1 MTQQNFHSKNNY
13 NIFNKSNNNNLLQTQ
28 SVFSEKKK
36 INDKNENK
44 VIVNPNNNQIK
55 NKSNISNNKSK
66 DYLNVKINL
75 SQKSQNKILDEIK
88 KTITSNNIVFKV
100 KKSSNLSNEKKNN
113 NNIQSI
119 TRNRIKS
126 GKYNSKTITNNLFNH
141 QKGSS
146 QNSNNININININNS
161 NKIIFNK
168 IIDVSNKNIN
178 NKNRGNL
185 FFFIIF

>member
-1 MTQQNFHSKNNY
+1 M
-13 NIFNKSNNNNLLQTQ
+13 
-28 SVFSEKKK
+28 
-36 INDKNENK
+36 
-44 VIVNPNNNQIK
+44 VNPTNNQIK

-100 KKSSNLSNEKKNN
+100 KKSSNLSNEKKNNN

-168 IIDVSNKNIN
+168 IIDVSNKNIGA
-178 NKNRGNL
+178 KNRGNL
-185 FFFIIF
+185 FFLLFFR